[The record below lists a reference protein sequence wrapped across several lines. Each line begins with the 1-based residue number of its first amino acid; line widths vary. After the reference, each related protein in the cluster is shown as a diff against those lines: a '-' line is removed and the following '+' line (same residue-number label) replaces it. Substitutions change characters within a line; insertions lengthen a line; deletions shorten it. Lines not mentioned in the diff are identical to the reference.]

1 MNQKQENPAAEQ
13 KLTGEAQQIAE
24 EIRRSLSNIKNS
36 QSVHI
41 SAEGEEDTKKATT
54 AQKTL
59 EITGITEAVAPESKK
74 ASIRGFFSFLQCFF
88 QGKNAAHTGKF
99 QNKKKY
105 NKQRLTI
112 MAAVLVWCALAGG
125 SYGFL
130 WHKLNV
136 ERAVLYD
143 MMENEIRT
151 VQKSNTLAL
160 DEMTAKIQTISEDID
175 AIKESMAN
183 TGAAIDS
190 SSATNREVMAEKIAE
205 LDKQL
210 ASLQQSLK
218 VLQEDKNAR

>member
-1 MNQKQENPAAEQ
+1 MNQKQENPAEEQ

-24 EIRRSLSNIKNS
+24 EIRRSLSHIKNS
-36 QSVHI
+36 QSARI
-41 SAEGEEDTKKATT
+41 FAEEEEDTKKATT
-54 AQKTL
+54 VQKTL
-59 EITGITEAVAPESKK
+59 EITETMETGAHVSKK
-74 ASIRGFFSFLQCFF
+74 TAEGGLFTFLQRFF
-88 QGKNAAHTGKF
+88 QGKRAAQSGKS
-99 QNKKKY
+99 QNKRN

-112 MAAVLVWCALAGG
+112 VAAVLVWCALAVG

-136 ERAVLYD
+136 ERTALYD
-143 MMENEIRT
+143 MMETEIRH
-151 VQKSNTLAL
+151 VQESNTSAL
-160 DEMTAKIQTISEDID
+160 NEMTAKIQTISEDID
-175 AIKESMAN
+175 TIKESMAN

-218 VLQEDKNAR
+218 ILQEDKNAR